1 MKIYQ
6 ASATGRTALT
16 ALLVFLG
23 FIFAAIALLPTNSQS
38 APRRKGVNNRA
49 SVDRTSVAPTAV
61 AAVTPAPQDPG
72 PPVGYENFQAPG
84 VLVPVTTTEAGQQV
98 HSVEWMGRNAGEPSI
113 GSNWA
118 TSVAFY
124 KSGLESLFVTFN
136 DSCPTNG
143 RSASW
148 VNRASPTSVG
158 LDSDP
163 ISFTDRGWTDALG
176 AFHSRSFGGELTFLS
191 PDTVKLAYTDDDGA
205 TWVPD
210 QTGGLASAVD
220 HETIGGGIYHSP
232 VPAKPPGTI
241 YPYAVYYCSQDLAVS
256 LCARSDDG
264 GLTYGPS
271 VVATN
276 AVTCQTTS
284 PVGSLHGHIKVS
296 PSDGTVYLPMAKC
309 GANQVVVVSTDNGTT
324 WTVRPTPL
332 ATPGGSGVGS
342 DPAVGIDNNG
352 RVYFLGAPN
361 GNVAEVATSDD
372 FGQTWQNQ
380 FDVGAIFGMKYVA
393 FPAAVGGSAD
403 AGMLNTGRAAVSFYG
418 SNTGTGDSN
427 ADDFTGKW
435 HLYIAHTFDGGAHWT
450 TTDATPNAPMQRSGL
465 LRGGGANITRNLLD
479 FYDMTID
486 KEGRVLVGYV
496 NGCEG
501 GPCAQAGPA
510 ATGNAYT
517 TTATIARQSSGRR
530 LLKNFDPA
538 NTTSKP
544 GMPFLTQ
551 RRVGNVVHLLWS
563 EADAGNLM
571 INNYQIVRRSD
582 TNPSAV
588 IATVAGTQTGGTYD
602 DTLASNDTATY
613 YYSVVAVNSAGSSCG
628 NNEVAAPFI
637 GDTCTGLVIHRND
650 PNHLE
655 ANTGTTTPTSLL
667 IDYIAVGE
675 PPTAPGSLL
684 FKMKVGGLTSLPN
697 NSRWR
702 LMWNSFSSPGQQYY
716 VGMTTGASGAP
727 IFEYGTLGD
736 LGAPGVFLIEE
747 TKLNGCTAG
756 PTSCTIP
763 SATAASNYST
773 DGTINIYIPKSA
785 VGNPQI
791 GDLLGAV
798 GGRTLTGDDPNDPDR
813 LERSNTFV
821 DHTFVKAQSD
831 NSYPPATYMLAG
843 NNSCSTTGIPPIG
856 AVSRKIHGSA
866 GPFDV
871 DLPLSGPEGIEDR
884 SGGANGNHT
893 IVVTFPGSIASV
905 ASASCAGQP
914 ATTNIN
920 GSVVTVNCTGV
931 PNAQNIAITLTGV
944 SDGTNSGNVSI
955 PMGTL
960 IGDTNADRFCDAVD
974 VSQTKSQS
982 GKAVGP
988 ANFREDVNVDGFI
1001 DAVDTALVKSKSGTA
1016 LP

>member
-1 MKIYQ
+1 MKTNS
-6 ASATGRTALT
+6 ASTTARVTLT
-16 ALLVFLG
+16 TLFA
-23 FIFAAIALLPTNSQS
+23 IFAFTFLVIALLPTSSHS
-38 APRRKGVNNRA
+38 AERRKKSNSAQTVA
-49 SVDRTSVAPTAV
+49 SAAAL
-61 AAVTPAPQDPG
+61 AAVTPAPQDTGAPI
-72 PPVGYENFQAPG
+72 GYENFAAPG
-84 VLVPVTTTEAGQQV
+84 VLVPVNTTEAGQQV

-118 TSVAFY
+118 TGVAFY

-136 DSCPTNG
+136 DSCPANG
-143 RSASW
+143 ISASW

-163 ISFTDRGWTDALG
+163 IAFTDRGYTDATG
-176 AFHSRSFGGELTFLS
+176 FHSRSFGGELTFLS
-191 PDTVKLAYTDDDGA
+191 PDTVKLAYTDDDGM

-220 HETIGGGIYHSP
+220 HETIGGGIYHAP
-232 VPAKPPGTI
+232 IPARPPGTV

-256 LCARSDDG
+256 LCSRSDDG

-296 PSDGTVYLPMAKC
+296 PVDGTVYLPFAKC
-309 GANQVVVVSTDNGTT
+309 GTNQVVVVSADNGIT

-342 DPAVGIDNNG
+342 DPAVGIDANG
-352 RVYFLGAPN
+352 RVYILGAPN

-380 FDVGAIFGMKYVA
+380 FDVGGIYGLKNIA
-393 FPAAVGGSAD
+393 FPAAVGGSATT
-403 AGMLNTGRAAVSFYG
+403 GNLNTGRAAVSFYG
-418 SNTGTGDSN
+418 STTGTGDSN
-427 ADDFTGKW
+427 AANFTGAW

-486 KEGRVLVGYV
+486 NQGRVLVGYV

-501 GPCAQAGPA
+501 GPCAQAGPT

-517 TTATIARQSSGRR
+517 VTATIARQSSGRR
-530 LLKNFDPA
+530 LLAAFDPA
-538 NTTSKP
+538 SSTSKP
-544 GMPFLTQ
+544 GMPLLTQ

-571 INNYQIVRRSD
+571 INNYQILRRTD
-582 TNPSAV
+582 TTSPIV
-588 IATVAGTQTGGTYD
+588 LATVAGSQIGGTYD
-602 DTLASNDTATY
+602 DTLAPTDTTKY
-613 YYSVVAVNSAGSSCG
+613 YYKVVATNSAGSSCG

-650 PNHLE
+650 PTHPE
-655 ANTGTTTPTSLL
+655 ANAGASTPASLL

-675 PPTAPGSLL
+675 PTSSPGNLL
-684 FKMKVGGLTSLPN
+684 FKMKVNDLSSVPA

-702 LMWNSFSSPGQQYY
+702 MMWNSFTSPGQQYY
-716 VGMTTGASGAP
+716 VGMSTGPSGP
-727 IFEYGTLGD
+727 PTFEYGTLGD
-736 LGAPGVFLIEE
+736 AGVPGIFVISETTTGTPVAPTNF
-747 TKLNGCTAG
+747 NA
-756 PTSCTIP
+756 
-763 SATAASNYST
+763 
-773 DGTINIYIPKSA
+773 DGTISIYVPKSA
-785 VGNPQI
+785 FGNPQV

-798 GGRTLTGDDPNDPDR
+798 GGRTFADNNPGQNV
-813 LERSNTFV
+813 ERSNAFI

-831 NSYPPATYMLAG
+831 NSYPPATYMVAG
-843 NNSCSTTGIPPIG
+843 NNSCTTTGIFPVG
-856 AVSRKIHGSA
+856 AVSRKTHGSA
-866 GPFDV
+866 GTFDI
-871 DLPLSGPEGIEDR
+871 DLPLSGTEGIECR
-884 SGGANGNHT
+884 TGGANGNHT
-893 IVVTFPGSIASV
+893 IVVTFPAPVSV
-905 ASASCAGQP
+905 GATSCGGQP
-914 ATTNIN
+914 ATTGVN
-920 GSVVTVNCTGV
+920 GSVVTVNCSGV
-931 PNAQNIAITLTGV
+931 ANAQDIAITLNNVTDGV
-944 SDGTNSGNVSI
+944 NFGNVSI
-955 PMGTL
+955 PMGVL
-960 IGDTNADRFCDAVD
+960 AGDTTANRTVNSSDIA
-974 VSQTKSQS
+974 QTQSQS
-982 GKAVGP
+982 GQPVTN
-988 ANFREDVNVDGFI
+988 ANFREDVTINGAINSSDI
-1001 DAVDTALVKSKSGTA
+1001 ALVQSKSGTA